1 MALPSTSATISY
13 AGNGT
18 GPYPIPFKFFSN
30 DHIEFYAD
38 GVLVPTGYSITGAG
52 ADSGGELT
60 TNASYSASV
69 KLTINRVVPLDQ
81 PYLYREGDPLPAK
94 TLEDNSDYL
103 AMQTQQVKEVQD
115 RSIKFQVGSGSVSEI
130 PLTPGTTIVID
141 AEGNPS
147 VKTAAEMVDHIGV
160 QAEVDAAAAS
170 ATASAGSANESSTSA
185 SEAEADRIAAQA
197 AATAIADNQNL
208 LQLNIG
214 GYLNLNY
221 TP

>member
-141 AEGNPS
+141 DQGNPS
-147 VKTAAEMVDHIGV
+147 VKTAAEMIDYIGV
-160 QAEVDAAAAS
+160 QSSVDAAAAS
-170 ATASAGSANESSTSA
+170 AAAASA
-185 SEAEADRIAAQA
+185 SEAHSQDNRDAAEAYAGEVASY
-197 AATAIADNQNL
+197 QNL
-208 LQLNIG
+208 LQLRIG
-214 GYLNLNY
+214 GYLELR
-221 TP
+221 TT